1 MPSSFYQATVDE
13 QAQFSWD
20 SSLFVSD
27 FYHGFKKI
35 EIWKESPQA
44 SSNYKISL
52 KLVSY
57 KSNKKEKNPLGTH
70 ALLSWSN

>member
-1 MPSSFYQATVDE
+1 MPSNFYQATVDE
-13 QAQFSWD
+13 QAKFSWD

-52 KLVSY
+52 KLVSC